1 MPHDRSK
8 NLLVQITHDRQGP
21 KDAHAWATCQPH
33 LKAKAAF
40 ASATRIVHTAVAVG
54 HHLKPQICDP
64 PRIQHFPDHK
74 ALRPI
79 TSPATA
85 ATDAVV
91 KPTMTSKAVL
101 DVRCVVCG
109 VHMAAEVHN
118 VHVWVCEQATDR
130 DAIVAHATDPIRWV
144 VGQNDELGARLLRS
158 LHPTL

>member
-1 MPHDRSK
+1 MGL
-8 NLLVQITHDRQGP
+8 NYECTYE
-21 KDAHAWATCQPH
+21 HAYQPTVFSGQNY
-33 LKAKAAF
+33 LRF
-40 ASATRIVHTAVAVG
+40 VV
-54 HHLKPQICDP
+54 CFC
-64 PRIQHFPDHK
+64 IQHFPDHK